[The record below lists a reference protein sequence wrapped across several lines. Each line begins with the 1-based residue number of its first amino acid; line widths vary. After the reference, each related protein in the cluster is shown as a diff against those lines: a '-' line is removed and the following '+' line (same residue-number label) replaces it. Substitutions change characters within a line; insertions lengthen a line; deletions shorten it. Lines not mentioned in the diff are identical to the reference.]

1 MDDATVSVTVNGEAK
16 RVERGT
22 VRELLGALGFPERG
36 VAVERNRRVVP
47 HAELTETAV
56 AEGDVFEV
64 VSLVGGG

>member
-1 MDDATVSVTVNGEAK
+1 MNEATLKVTVNGEAK

-22 VRELLGALGFPERG
+22 VRELLGSLGYPERG

-47 HAELTETAV
+47 HAELTATAV

>member
-1 MDDATVSVTVNGEAK
+1 MAEAALVVTVNGESK

-22 VRELLGALGFPERG
+22 VRELLGALGYPERG

-56 AEGDVFEV
+56 ADGDVFEV